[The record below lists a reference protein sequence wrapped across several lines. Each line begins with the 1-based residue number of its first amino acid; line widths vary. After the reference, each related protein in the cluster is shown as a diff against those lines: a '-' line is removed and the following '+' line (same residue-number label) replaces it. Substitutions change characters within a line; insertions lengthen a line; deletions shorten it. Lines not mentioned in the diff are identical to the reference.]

1 MKLNK
6 TDFIINSI
14 YSILITILFFNV
26 FVHNPGYANLSDF
39 FTGETIYANYN
50 KYYDLAFFFVY
61 LIVYAILL
69 YPYKALK
76 HYVFTYKKTNYK
88 IILLLGIL
96 ALFCFGEFFNFR
108 QVFVDP
114 HHQAEHF
121 NSFFM
126 HTKYNMEYYK
136 DIMLVHGTR
145 DAAPGWLGLHVFGS
159 DNLYSY
165 YLGTALFYNLLAAG
179 YLILTFV
186 VFSNGL
192 FFLVPVLGLSVHDN
206 LFVLLGLYI
215 LMFLVLLKKTIFKQP
230 FYFLFLYIIL
240 SFVFAVFWTTMGIL
254 WVIAALPAAIYCL
267 ISLFKS
273 ENKYKKLLALLC
285 VFLLCLALCSKTL
298 PYFLHQAAFY
308 AKSNLYAFG
317 TVMPK
322 ITSNYYGYFI
332 KLFAIIAF
340 PVFSIL
346 AFKESKKEDKNLK
359 YLFAL
364 VFSAVLTLF
373 SLNYTLG
380 RIDTDTFVR
389 LSYLSYTFLFIIVP
403 YLIYINY
410 KKVPEIFFKYISLI
424 ALLTMLFMTFQRSID
439 LVSSGIFLPQKA
451 FVTSLKNVGN
461 LDIRND
467 EKAALED
474 ITSFINKYMKKDDI
488 FLDLTNK
495 GLLYSLLDKKMPIPY
510 SSYYNVVNTA
520 QSNEIVKNL
529 KDTEPDVIF
538 INDSSGRNDELYPSL
553 RVNPLYRHILLCG
566 KYRLI
571 NDEKDNA
578 LLLKGKHKFN
588 DEEKQ
593 YLDRYLASSDI
604 KYLPDAWG
612 ASLNTLPA
620 RSVDLSYSVQ
630 KAETSDSTILN
641 IHLAKSLNG
650 KDLELIYLE
659 IPAHKESANY
669 VMKINESPSILY
681 FQSRTNKMLI
691 PFDNY
696 PSWLLNEN
704 VTDITIKTNLKFTK
718 KPEIKLLV
726 RDNMVF

>member
-14 YSILITILFFNV
+14 YSILVTILFFNV

-39 FTGETIYANYN
+39 FTGETIYANHN

-61 LIVYAILL
+61 LIVYVILL

-76 HYVFTYKKTNYK
+76 HYVFNYNKTNHK
-88 IILLLGIL
+88 IIFLLGIL
-96 ALFCFGEFFNFR
+96 ALFCFGAFFNFR

-145 DAAPGWLGLHVFGS
+145 DAAPGWLGFHFFGS

-165 YLGTALFYNLLAAG
+165 YLGTVLFHNLLAAG
-179 YLILTFV
+179 YLILSFL

-215 LMFLVLLKKTIFKQP
+215 LAFLVLLKKTVFNHP
-230 FYFLFLYIIL
+230 FRFLFLYIIL
-240 SFVFAVFWTTMGIL
+240 SFAFASFWTTMGIL

-267 ISLFKS
+267 IKLLKS
-273 ENKYKKLLALLC
+273 ENKYKKLFVL
-285 VFLLCLALCSKTL
+285 VFVSLICLALSYKTL

-322 ITSNYYGYFI
+322 INSNYCGYFI
-332 KLFAIIAF
+332 KLFAIISF

-380 RIDTDTFVR
+380 RIDSDTFVR
-389 LSYLSYTFLFIIVP
+389 LSYLSYTCLFITVP
-403 YLIYINY
+403 YLLYVNY
-410 KKVPEIFFKYISLI
+410 KKIPEIFFKYLSLI
-424 ALLTMLFMTFQRSID
+424 ALLTLFFLTFQRCID
-439 LVSSGIFLPQKA
+439 VVRSGILFPQKA
-451 FVTSLKNVGN
+451 SVTSLKNVGN

-474 ITSFINKYMKKDDI
+474 ITSFINKHMKKDDI
-488 FLDLTNK
+488 FLELTNK
-495 GLLYSLLDKKMPIPY
+495 GILYSLLDKKMPIPY

-520 QSNEIVKNL
+520 QSNEIVKKL
-529 KDTEPDVIF
+529 KNNEPDIIF

-553 RVNPLYRHILLCG
+553 RVNPLYRHMLLSG
-566 KYRLI
+566 SYRLI
-571 NDEKDNA
+571 NDKKDNA
-578 LLLKGKHKFN
+578 LLLKEKHIFTDN
-588 DEEKQ
+588 EKQ
-593 YLDRYLASSDI
+593 NLDRYLAASNI

-612 ASLNTLPA
+612 ASLNTLPTTTA
-620 RSVDLSYSVQ
+620 DLGYTLQ
-630 KAETSDSTILN
+630 KAETPDAAIIN
-641 IHLAKSLNG
+641 IHLAKPVNG
-650 KDLELIYLE
+650 KDIELIYLE

-669 VMKINESPSILY
+669 VMKINGSPSILY